1 MGSLQ
6 DFGLNV
12 ADFVCADL
20 GSSTGGFT
28 DCLLQNGA
36 KKIYAIDVGY
46 GQLAWKLRQD
56 ERVVVMERTNA
67 RYLTKL
73 PDEID
78 CIVADLSFISLAK
91 ILPAMLR
98 ISRSN
103 SIGILLVKPQFE
115 VGPGGTDGGLV
126 KGVPYYHVNIGGK
139 PFEDQL
145 AIMRRWLA
153 RHVGLNPDGTAKEC
167 VIIYDYLKLM
177 NSADIK
183 DVAEFQ
189 ALGFM
194 MTALHNFA
202 LKYSVPILSF
212 IQLNRDGITKEST
225 DAASGS
231 DRIIWLCSNFTI
243 YKVKSDEEI
252 AQDGEEHGNRKLV
265 PIIARHGQGLED
277 KDYINVR
284 MKGQFAHLEEGLTAR
299 ELEDGGNYVDDDEE
313 FQSDQEDVPF

>member
-1 MGSLQ
+1 
-6 DFGLNV
+6 
-12 ADFVCADL
+12 
-20 GSSTGGFT
+20 
-28 DCLLQNGA
+28 
-36 KKIYAIDVGY
+36 
-46 GQLAWKLRQD
+46 
-56 ERVVVMERTNA
+56 
-67 RYLTKL
+67 
-73 PDEID
+73 
-78 CIVADLSFISLAK
+78 
-91 ILPAMLR
+91 
-98 ISRSN
+98 
-103 SIGILLVKPQFE
+103 
-115 VGPGGTDGGLV
+115 
-126 KGVPYYHVNIGGK
+126 
-139 PFEDQL
+139 
-145 AIMRRWLA
+145 
-153 RHVGLNPDGTAKEC
+153 
-167 VIIYDYLKLM
+167 M

-277 KDYINVR
+277 KDYINVK
-284 MKGQFAHLEEGLTAR
+284 MKGQFAHLEEGLTAK
-299 ELEDGGNYVDDDEE
+299 ELEDGGNYVDDEDEE
-313 FQSDQEDVPF
+313 FQGNQEDVPF